1 LGWILTAPRTLAE
14 ADVPAR
20 AGDPGNGETVFW
32 AAGCAACHAAP
43 GAEGAAR
50 LVLAGGRAFVSDFGT
65 FYAPNIS
72 PDLTAGIGGWS
83 ERDFLNAVMRGVSP
97 DGRHYY
103 PAFPYGSYAR
113 ARVADLQDL
122 WAYLQ
127 TLPAD
132 ATPSR
137 AHEVGFPF
145 SVRRA
150 LGAWKWLYQRDDWVM
165 RGDLTPELTRGRYLV
180 EALGHCAECHTSR
193 TRLGGLRRDRW
204 LMGAPNPSGDG
215 RVPDITRARLTWS
228 TAEITNYLRDGFTP
242 DFDVVSGSMVDVVG
256 SLSNLPDADRAAMAA
271 YLQALP

>member
-1 LGWILTAPRTLAE
+1 MGWILTAPRTLAG

-20 AGDPGNGETVFW
+20 AGDPVNGAAVFW
-32 AAGCAACHAAP
+32 AAGCAACHSAP
-43 GAEGAAR
+43 GAEGTDR
-50 LVLAGGRAFVSDFGT
+50 LVLAGGRAFASDFGT

-72 PDLTAGIGGWS
+72 PDIGMGLGAWS

-97 DGRHYY
+97 GGRHYY

-113 ARVADLQDL
+113 ARVADMQDL

-145 SVRRA
+145 SIRRA
-150 LGAWKWLYQRDDWVM
+150 LGAWKWLYQSDGWVM
-165 RGDLTPELTRGRYLV
+165 DGDLTPELTRGRYLV
-180 EALGHCAECHTSR
+180 EALGHCTECHTSR
-193 TRLGGLRRDRW
+193 TLLGGLRRDQW

-215 RVPDITRARLTWS
+215 RIPDITPARLTWS
-228 TAEITNYLRDGFTP
+228 GAEITNYLRDGFTP
-242 DFDVVSGSMVDVVG
+242 DFDVVSGSMVEVVG
-256 SLSNLPDADRAAMAA
+256 SLSNLPDADRAAIAA

>member
-1 LGWILTAPRTLAE
+1 LGWILTAPRTLAG

-20 AGDPGNGETVFW
+20 AGDPVNGAAVFW
-32 AAGCAACHAAP
+32 AAGCAACHSAP
-43 GAEGAAR
+43 GAEGTDR
-50 LVLAGGRAFVSDFGT
+50 LVLAGGRAFASDFGT

-72 PDLTAGIGGWS
+72 PDIGMGLGAWS

-97 DGRHYY
+97 GGRHYY

-113 ARVADLQDL
+113 ARVADMQDL

-145 SVRRA
+145 SIRRA
-150 LGAWKWLYQRDDWVM
+150 LGAWKWLYQSDGWVM
-165 RGDLTPELTRGRYLV
+165 DGDLTPELTRGRYLV
-180 EALGHCAECHTSR
+180 EALGHCTECHTSR
-193 TRLGGLRRDRW
+193 TLLGGLRRDQW

-215 RVPDITRARLTWS
+215 RIPDITPARLTWS
-228 TAEITNYLRDGFTP
+228 GAEITNYLRDGFTP
-242 DFDVVSGSMVDVVG
+242 DFDVVSGSMVEVVG
-256 SLSNLPDADRAAMAA
+256 SLSNLPDADRAAIAA